1 MQLGARM
8 KDGSTLRD
16 NLQAAVRQGARPDDR
31 LLERLPEHGAALWD
45 TFAALSAARPSGMG
59 GAAAIP
65 PSEIAAWQA
74 LHGVRLTGWEIDT
87 LCAMDRA
94 VMAVIAE
101 NNRATH

>member
-1 MQLGARM
+1 MQLGARL

-16 NLQAAVRQGARPDDR
+16 HLQAAVRQGALPDPR

-45 TFAALSAARPSGMG
+45 AFAALSTSRPAGMG
-59 GAAAIP
+59 GASAVP
-65 PSEIAAWQA
+65 PSEIAAWQQ

-94 VMAVIAE
+94 ALAVMAE
-101 NNRATH
+101 HNRAQ